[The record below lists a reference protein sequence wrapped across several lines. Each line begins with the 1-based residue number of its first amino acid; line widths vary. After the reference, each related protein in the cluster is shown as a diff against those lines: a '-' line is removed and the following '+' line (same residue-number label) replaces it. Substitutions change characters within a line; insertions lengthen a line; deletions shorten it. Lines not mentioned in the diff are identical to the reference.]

1 MDKQVLR
8 IFQREVEWQCQFALI
23 AVEDLDSANEAGDM
37 RRLWYSVQSFLVAV
51 ANVSKLLWNPK
62 VHMSRRALALRRSL
76 GVHNNS
82 PLQPKLFR
90 NHFDRFDERLEEWAM
105 ASKRHN
111 LVDSNVVS
119 PGMISGIDPQ
129 DCLRNFDPSRY
140 AVTFQG
146 EEHELQPVIDAIV
159 QLRKAA
165 AQAMHLCSDEVSE
178 A

>member
-1 MDKQVLR
+1 MDKHVLR
-8 IFQREVEWQCQFALI
+8 TFQREVELQCQFALI
-23 AVEDLDSANEAGDM
+23 AVKDLNSANEAKDM
-37 RRLWYSVQSFLVAV
+37 PRLWYSLQSFLVAV

-62 VHMSRRALALRRSL
+62 VHMSRRALALRQSL
-76 GVHNNS
+76 GVQNNS

-90 NHFDRFDERLEEWAM
+90 NPIDRFDERLEEWAM

-111 LVDSNVVS
+111 VVDSNVVS

-129 DCLRNFDPSRY
+129 DELRNFDHSRC

-165 AQAMHLCSDEVSE
+165 AQAMHLCSDQVNQ